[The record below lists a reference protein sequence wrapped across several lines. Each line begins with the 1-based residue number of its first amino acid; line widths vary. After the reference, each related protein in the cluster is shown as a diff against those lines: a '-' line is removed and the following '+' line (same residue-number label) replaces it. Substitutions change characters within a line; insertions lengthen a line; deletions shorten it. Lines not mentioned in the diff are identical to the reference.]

1 MQIWG
6 CAKPSQVRT
15 IQASQS
21 ITLRLI
27 ASAPWY
33 VTNETLHNDLRIPTV
48 DQLAKLYYNRFHSK
62 LQHHPNPLV
71 TPLPS
76 RTRILTTLHA
86 DLKEIGA
93 VTY

>member
-6 CAKPSQVRT
+6 CAKPSQVCT

-27 ASAPWY
+27 VWY

-48 DQLAKLYYNRFHSK
+48 DQLAKLYYKRFHSK

-71 TPLPS
+71 THLAS
-76 RTRILTTLHA
+76 RTLPDNPPRRLKRNWCR
-86 DLKEIGA
+86 DLLN
-93 VTY
+93 